1 MRALHDELSESHALN
16 THLQAAGELDRTQFR
31 RQLHDELGGL
41 MISTAMDL
49 FTVSQQLAPSDPAQD
64 ELARAR
70 MTIQRAIDL
79 SRRMVEDLRPS
90 ILDNIGLFAALQWQL
105 KESSQDSMTVCTQS
119 YPAVEPLLDPDIS
132 IGLFRVAQCALAM
145 IFNRG
150 SVKSADLH
158 IHLEN
163 DTIFLQFT
171 DDGLPVMTDGIELG
185 TTDVL
190 ASMRHRMRVLGG
202 TFTLV
207 HTPGGST
214 VLTASIPFPVRPI
227 PSH

>member
-1 MRALHDELSESHALN
+1 
-16 THLQAAGELDRTQFR
+16 
-31 RQLHDELGGL
+31 

-49 FTVSQQLAPSDPAQD
+49 FTVSQQLDPSDPAQD

-90 ILDNIGLFAALQWQL
+90 ILDHIGLFAALQWQL
-105 KESSQDSMTVCTQS
+105 KKSSQDSLTVCTQS
-119 YPAVEPLLDPDIS
+119 YPAVEPLLDPEVS
-132 IGLFRVAQCALAM
+132 IGLFRVAQCALTM

-163 DTIFLQFT
+163 EAICLRFT
-171 DDGLPVMTDGIELG
+171 DDGLPVMADGIEFG
-185 TTDVL
+185 TSDIL

-202 TFTLV
+202 TFSLV
-207 HTPGGST
+207 HTPGGAT
-214 VLTASIPFPVRPI
+214 VLTASIPFPVKPI
-227 PSH
+227 PKH